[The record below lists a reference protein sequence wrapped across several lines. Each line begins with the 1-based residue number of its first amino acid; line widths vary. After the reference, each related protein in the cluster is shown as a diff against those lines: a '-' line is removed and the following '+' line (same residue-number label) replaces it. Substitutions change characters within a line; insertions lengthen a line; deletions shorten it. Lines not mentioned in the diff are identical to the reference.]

1 MSYLSIIIAL
11 FIGVLSL
18 TYVLYPLYKH
28 VGSSLF
34 APAAGDPESTVPTE
48 GEMAARLSLQE
59 VELDYQLG
67 NLSEH
72 DYGSLRERYLNR
84 ALLALKSRHER
95 EKELDLAI
103 EEQLR
108 LLKEQ
113 GKEEGNEDSIE

>member
-1 MSYLSIIIAL
+1 MSFLPVIVGL
-11 FIGVLSL
+11 FVGVVSL
-18 TYVLYPLYKH
+18 TYVLYPLYRH
-28 VGSSLF
+28 AGSSLL
-34 APAAGDPESTVPTE
+34 ATAADEAQSAVPTE
-48 GEMAARLSLQE
+48 REVAARLSLQE

-67 NLSEH
+67 NLSEN

-95 EKELDLAI
+95 EKELDVAI

-113 GKEEGNEDSIE
+113 EKEEGNEDSIE